1 MRIRRRNLAWLTIL
15 GALVMVAVLSGAA
28 LTPAATIMLIA
39 LYAFA
44 VAASVLEFQPTRLI
58 DQSRSSLTQM
68 RMSAEARE
76 AVERARRR
84 TGATTSGLTVLDVG
98 LITSQSN
105 REGMVMRKTRSVSLD
120 DDGVR
125 PFVTIHVQ
133 PERADQQVLL
143 RFELSDGSGSQRY
156 VHEMKTY
163 LREGEMNILAD
174 HHLPLVANNKLE
186 AGDWDLRVFVDGAL
200 NAAHSFSMTPS
211 LRERYRRFEEARA
224 DAPRGE
230 SAREERVSSARSN
243 LSEPAPKLDEQPLSL
258 EELLRSRSES
268 RQSSRRE

>member
-174 HHLPLVANNKLE
+174 HHLPLASNTVKLD

-200 NAAHSFSMTPS
+200 QAAHTFTMTPS
-211 LRERYRRFEEARA
+211 LRERYRRFEQAR
-224 DAPRGE
+224 D
-230 SAREERVSSARSN
+230 N
-243 LSEPAPKLDEQPLSL
+243 LSEPKAAPPPKDDEPLSL
-258 EELLRSRSES
+258 EELLRNRNQQNRGE
-268 RQSSRRE
+268 

>member
-174 HHLPLVANNKLE
+174 HHLPLVANSKLE

-211 LRERYRRFEEARA
+211 LRERYRRFEEA
-224 DAPRGE
+224 RGE